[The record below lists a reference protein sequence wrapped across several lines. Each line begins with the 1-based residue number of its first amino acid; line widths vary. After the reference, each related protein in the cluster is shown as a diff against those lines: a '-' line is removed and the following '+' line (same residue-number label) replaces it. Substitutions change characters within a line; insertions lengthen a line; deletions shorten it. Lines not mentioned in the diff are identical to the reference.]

1 MFIIVLFYAL
11 FPLVLWSKK
20 WMKLRPAQEKQKR
33 KKVPYRSSTPEL
45 LKKYSDI
52 DLIVVGGNVA
62 GLVTAALLS
71 KLGIKVLVLE
81 RGSKPGG
88 QFRPEERSGVEFT
101 RKIIEVDNV
110 EDVADILDVVSPG
123 IWWKKR
129 TVEQRRVYETDN
141 KKLKT
146 QQNSNQTRLN
156 MRTTFIDEDAQEHL
170 WNHVL
175 KFRNS
180 NKSAHEALK
189 LYHMPQSLRE
199 SLQELFCSNFVEYQK
214 ISLLGLFADCEITK
228 NNKLR
233 EIFENDMEK
242 SSSVVLNA
250 LSKDESQYPREG
262 AVKLINE
269 LCHTIRT
276 NNSHI
281 LTDAVVTKVRPRDN
295 MVEVNGV
302 ELNAQKIVSAVTL
315 HQTFGLVGFKAP
327 QMRLKLGKVYAF
339 ISLSDDADITE
350 SHKIVIK
357 DNKRYECIYQTE
369 NQKRVTVVQE
379 MSERVTD
386 PKKVQELSNQLMEIS
401 GCNADHVKW
410 VHISFEENEHLEHH
424 PSKML
429 RANKP
434 WTQFSNLYITGGDM
448 MHTDSFE
455 DAVRAGYITANA
467 VCNYGTPID
476 VLFGLELIKN
486 Y

>member
-11 FPLVLWSKK
+11 FPLVLWSRK

-33 KKVPYRSSTPEL
+33 KKVPYRSATPEL
-45 LKKYSDI
+45 IKKYSDI

-71 KLGIKVLVLE
+71 QLGIKVLVLE
-81 RGSKPGG
+81 AKSVPGG

-101 RKIIEVDNV
+101 RKPVEVNEVD
-110 EDVADILDVVSPG
+110 DVVDILDVVSPG

-129 TVEQRRVYETDN
+129 DLIQRRVYDGT
-141 KKLKT
+141 KRLKI
-146 QQNSNQTRLN
+146 QENSNQTRLN
-156 MRTTFIDEDAQEHL
+156 MQTTFIDEDAQKHL

-175 KFRNS
+175 KFKRS

-199 SLQELFCSNFVEYQK
+199 SLQELCCSNFVEYQK
-214 ISLLGLFADCEITK
+214 ISLLGLFADCEISK

-233 EIFENDMEK
+233 EIFANDMEK
-242 SSSVVLNA
+242 SSSVVLGE
-250 LSKDESQYPREG
+250 LGKDESCHPKDG

-281 LTDAVVTKVRPRDN
+281 LTDARVTKIRPRDN
-295 MVEVNGV
+295 VVEVNGV

-327 QMRLKLGKVYAF
+327 KMRLKLGKAYAF
-339 ISLSDDADITE
+339 ISLSDDADIE
-350 SHKIVIK
+350 QSHKIVIK
-357 DNKRYECIYQTE
+357 DNKRYECIYQTK
-369 NQKRVTVVQE
+369 NQKRVTVVEE
-379 MSERVTD
+379 MSERITD
-386 PKKVQELSNQLMEIS
+386 PKKLQELSNKLLEIS
-401 GCNADHVKW
+401 GVNPDHVKW
-410 VHISFEENEHLEHH
+410 VHITFEENEHLEHH
-424 PSKML
+424 PSKMI

-434 WTQFSNLYITGGDM
+434 WTQFSNLYITGGDI

>member
-33 KKVPYRSSTPEL
+33 KKVPYRSATPEL
-45 LKKYSDI
+45 IKKYSDI

-81 RGSKPGG
+81 RRAQPGG

-101 RKIIEVDNV
+101 RKPIEVNNV
-110 EDVADILDVVSPG
+110 DDVADILDVVSPG

-129 TVEQRRVYETDN
+129 DLLQRRVYETDN
-141 KKLKT
+141 KKLKI
-146 QQNSNQTRLN
+146 QENSNQTRLN
-156 MRTTFIDEDAQEHL
+156 MQTTFIDEDAQKHL

-175 KFRNS
+175 KFKQS

-199 SLQELFCSNFVEYQK
+199 SLQELCCSNFVEYQK
-214 ISLLGLFADCEITK
+214 ISLLGLFADCEISK

-233 EIFENDMEK
+233 EIFADEMEK

-250 LSKDESQYPREG
+250 LNKDESHYPREG

-281 LTDAVVTKVRPRDN
+281 LTDAAVTKIRPRDN
-295 MVEVNGV
+295 TIEVNGV

-315 HQTFGLVGFKAP
+315 QQTFGLVGFKAP
-327 QMRLKLGKVYAF
+327 QMRLKLGRAYAF

-357 DNKRYECIYQTE
+357 DNKRYECIYQTK
-369 NQKRVTVVQE
+369 NQKRVTVVEE
-379 MSERVTD
+379 MSERITD
-386 PKKVQELSNQLMEIS
+386 PKKLQEFSNQLLEIS
-401 GCNADHVKW
+401 GVNADHVKW
-410 VHISFEENEHLEHH
+410 VHLTFEENEHLEHH
-424 PSKML
+424 PSKMV

-434 WTQFSNLYITGGDM
+434 WTQFSNLYITGGDI

>member
-101 RKIIEVDNV
+101 RKVIEVDNV

-302 ELNAQKIVSAVTL
+302 ELNAQKIVSAVSL

>member
-1 MFIIVLFYAL
+1 
-11 FPLVLWSKK
+11 
-20 WMKLRPAQEKQKR
+20 MKLRPAQEKQKR
-33 KKVPYRSSTPEL
+33 KKVPYRSATPEL
-45 LKKYSDI
+45 IKKYSDI

-81 RGSKPGG
+81 RRAQPGG

-101 RKIIEVDNV
+101 RKPIEVNNV
-110 EDVADILDVVSPG
+110 DDVADILDVVSPG

-129 TVEQRRVYETDN
+129 DLLQRRVYETDN
-141 KKLKT
+141 KKLKI
-146 QQNSNQTRLN
+146 QENSNQTRLN
-156 MRTTFIDEDAQEHL
+156 MQTTFIDEDAQKHL

-175 KFRNS
+175 KFKQS

-199 SLQELFCSNFVEYQK
+199 SLQELCCSNFVEYQK
-214 ISLLGLFADCEITK
+214 ISLLGLFADCEISK

-233 EIFENDMEK
+233 EIFADEMEK

-250 LSKDESQYPREG
+250 LNKDESHYPREG

-281 LTDAVVTKVRPRDN
+281 LTDAAVTKIRPRDN
-295 MVEVNGV
+295 TIEVNGV

-315 HQTFGLVGFKAP
+315 QQTFGLVGFKAP
-327 QMRLKLGKVYAF
+327 QMRLKLGRAYAF

-357 DNKRYECIYQTE
+357 DNKRYECIYQTK
-369 NQKRVTVVQE
+369 NQKRVTVVEE
-379 MSERVTD
+379 MSERITD
-386 PKKVQELSNQLMEIS
+386 PKKLQEFSNQLLEIS
-401 GCNADHVKW
+401 GVNADHVKW
-410 VHISFEENEHLEHH
+410 VHLTFEENEHLEHH
-424 PSKML
+424 PSKMV

-434 WTQFSNLYITGGDM
+434 WTQFSNLYITGGDI

>member
-33 KKVPYRSSTPEL
+33 KKVPYRSATPEL
-45 LKKYSDI
+45 IKKYSDI
-52 DLIVVGGNVA
+52 DLIVVGGNIS

-81 RGSKPGG
+81 RKSQPGG

-101 RKIIEVDNV
+101 RKAIEVDNV
-110 EDVADILDVVSPG
+110 DDVGDILDVVSPG

-129 TVEQRRVYETDN
+129 DLLQRRCYETDN
-141 KKLKT
+141 KKLKI
-146 QQNSNQTRLN
+146 QENSNQTRLH
-156 MRTTFIDEDAQEHL
+156 MQTTFIDEDAQKHL

-189 LYHMPQSLRE
+189 LYHMPQALRE
-199 SLQELFCSNFVEYQK
+199 SLQEICASNFVEYQK
-214 ISLLGLFADCEITK
+214 ISLLGLFADCEISK

-233 EIFENDMEK
+233 EIFGGEMEK

-250 LSKDESQYPREG
+250 LAHDESHYPRDG

-281 LTDAVVTKVRPRDN
+281 LTDAVVTKIRPRDN

-327 QMRLKLGKVYAF
+327 KMRLKIGKAYAF

-357 DNKRYECIYQTE
+357 DNKRYECIYQTK
-369 NQKRVTVVQE
+369 NQKRVTVVEE
-379 MSERVTD
+379 MSVRITD
-386 PKKVQELSNQLMEIS
+386 SKKLQELSNQLLEIS
-401 GCNADHVKW
+401 GVNADHVKW
-410 VHISFEENEHLEHH
+410 VHISFEENEHLEVH
-424 PSKML
+424 PSKMV

-434 WTQFSNLYITGGDM
+434 WTQFSNLYITGGDI